1 MPSEQFFS
9 HITTRTSKS
18 TDSLIDNNKMNCL
31 ATSSPRS
38 SEESIHSPR
47 SKKTDISSENKPKWL
62 QFVKEDG
69 DIPVHS
75 LNSSQFSG
83 DTIKSNHTCYL

>member
-1 MPSEQFFS
+1 M
-9 HITTRTSKS
+9 
-18 TDSLIDNNKMNCL
+18 DCL

-75 LNSSQFSG
+75 LN
-83 DTIKSNHTCYL
+83 

>member
-1 MPSEQFFS
+1 M
-9 HITTRTSKS
+9 
-18 TDSLIDNNKMNCL
+18 DCL

-83 DTIKSNHTCYL
+83 DTIKSLKKKELRIDSDPDEHKLVSE